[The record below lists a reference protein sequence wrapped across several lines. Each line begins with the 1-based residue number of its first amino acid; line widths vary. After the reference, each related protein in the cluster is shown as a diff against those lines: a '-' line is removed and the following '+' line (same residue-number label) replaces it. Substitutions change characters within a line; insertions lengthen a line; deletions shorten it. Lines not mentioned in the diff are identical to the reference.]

1 MKQLSTPDPKE
12 NKLHDSMHLKFQK
25 IQTNLNCQKTDLFLP
40 GYWGGRE
47 RKGLQMGKRKS
58 GE

>member
-1 MKQLSTPDPKE
+1 MKELSTPDPKE
-12 NKLHDSMHLKFQK
+12 NTLHDSMHLKFQK
-25 IQTNLNCQKTDLFLP
+25 IQTNLNCQKADLFLP

-47 RKGLQMGKRKS
+47 RKELQMRKRKS